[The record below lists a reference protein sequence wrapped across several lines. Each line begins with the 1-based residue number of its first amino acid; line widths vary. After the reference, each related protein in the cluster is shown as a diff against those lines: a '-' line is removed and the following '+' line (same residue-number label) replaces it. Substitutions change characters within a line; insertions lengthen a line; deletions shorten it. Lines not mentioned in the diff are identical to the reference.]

1 MPTASTNIDFISDYR
16 QTEDLVSTSL
26 EVGGGLAQ
34 LATSIN
40 DRLKAANFVFPDQE
54 GLVMRAI
61 TGLLTGHLILA
72 GPPGTGKTTLAAILA
87 EEFNCTSH
95 LETATADW
103 STYDVIGGLQPQIAQ
118 ASGLATETIAPWNGH
133 VVKAA
138 LECARSVRQNE
149 DDPIMHPR
157 QGHWLIIDEINRAE
171 IDRAIGGLYTVLSGG
186 KEPLRLWYEQD
197 AFKSSVWLPGRFRI
211 IGTLNSVDTSYVYSF
226 SQGLTRR
233 FRQVYVGVPD
243 SEQVSAEV
251 DQAIAQA
258 IGWQTATYGLH
269 SESDVRKTLGEIRVE
284 LEAFINLVRYDTE
297 EVAGW
302 PMGTAQV
309 VDVLRQ
315 VTLHADAAQPIGHLD
330 LALADLVVP
339 QMMDLSTGQLDHIET
354 HASSMLPRTIGGLQ
368 QLRRANITS
377 FS

>member
-1 MPTASTNIDFISDYR
+1 MNSTEIDFKSDYR
-16 QTEDLVSTSL
+16 QTRDLVSQSL
-26 EVGGGLAQ
+26 DTQGGPAQ
-34 LATSIN
+34 LAAAIN
-40 DRLKAANFVFPDQE
+40 DRLKAENLVFPDPE
-54 GLVMRAI
+54 TLVMRAV

-87 EEFNCTSH
+87 DEFNCTSH

-103 STYDVIGGLQPQIAQ
+103 STYDVIGGLQPQITQ
-118 ASGLATETIAPWNGH
+118 TGGLATETIAPWNGH

-138 LECARSVRQNE
+138 LECARSVRRNA
-149 DDPIMHPR
+149 DDPDEHPR
-157 QGHWLIIDEINRAE
+157 QGHWLIIDEFNRAE

-186 KEPLRLWYEQD
+186 DEPLRLWYEQD
-197 AFKSSVWLPGRFRI
+197 PHKANVWLPGRFRI

-233 FRQVYVGVPD
+233 FRYVYVGIPEID
-243 SEQVSAEV
+243 QVTYEV
-251 DQAIAQA
+251 DQAMAQA
-258 IGWQTATYGLH
+258 VKWQAKTYGGH
-269 SESDVRKTLGEIRVE
+269 DASDVTDSLSAIRGE
-284 LEAFINLVRYDTE
+284 LEAFAQLVRYGAA

-315 VTLHADAAQPIGHLD
+315 VALHADPSHATEHLD

-339 QMMDLSTGQLDHIET
+339 QMMDLATDQLDYIEQGV
-354 HASSMLPRTIGGLQ
+354 SSELPRTKAALA
-368 QLRRANITS
+368 QLRQANITF